1 MDIILKTS
9 GLLIGFF
16 VNVLF
21 KWRIHGEVSW
31 KSLPSTQKL
40 SKNRLPN
47 SRETR
52 CGKAGLETGSVTSR
66 ENVYFFLSSVL
77 LLCCFIVLFDFQN
90 EHCKAHF
97 IAFSVAA

>member
-1 MDIILKTS
+1 M
-9 GLLIGFF
+9 GVF

-52 CGKAGLETGSVTSR
+52 CGKAGLETGSI
-66 ENVYFFLSSVL
+66 SSVL